1 MFSWCLTREL
11 ALFRIIVNYSRIF
24 SSRSKSHTPKASK
37 NGNSGISVRKIFLSM
52 MIVDGEQ
59 QKREYEMF
67 FARPNAEISKI
78 LEGLVKVNFR
88 SAFKSGDASL
98 FSIIFRHQALLTG
111 ELEPN

>member
-1 MFSWCLTREL
+1 
-11 ALFRIIVNYSRIF
+11 
-24 SSRSKSHTPKASK
+24 
-37 NGNSGISVRKIFLSM
+37 

-67 FARPNAEISKI
+67 FARPNAGISKI

-88 SAFKSGDASL
+88 STFKSGDASL